1 MFRIVSITGFAIT
14 FVGIAFHCAFFRPK
28 LDNLFGKE
36 RRLRILDGLRILV
49 YLLTLLLPEQRFSF
63 LDVLRK
69 LVYLVALLCFVV
81 LAINGFYPS
90 VVLGERISSYY
101 LMLQVTAGG
110 VFAGCLAVLVLMR
123 AHRCRFNKGDW
134 QQLRR
139 LIWREESEL
148 VGALVT
154 AERAEA
160 GKPAVARSSELGQ
173 KICFWLIILL
183 ALPVILSIVLSMF
196 TLFGTGAQEF
206 LLQLHRYSV
215 LLLVLVAIVHT
226 YLVILTRSSGR
237 SLP

>member
-14 FVGIAFHCAFFRPK
+14 FVGIAFHCAFLRPK
-28 LDNLFGKE
+28 LDNLFGEE

-69 LVYLVALLCFVV
+69 LVYLLALLCFVV
-81 LAINGFYPS
+81 LAINGFYPA
-90 VVLGERISSYY
+90 VVLGERISGYY

-110 VFAGCLAVLVLMR
+110 VFAACLAVLVLMW
-123 AHRCRFNKGDW
+123 AHRCRFDKSDW

-139 LIWREESEL
+139 LIWRE
-148 VGALVT
+148 
-154 AERAEA
+154 A
-160 GKPAVARSSELGQ
+160 GESSELGQ
-173 KICFWLIILL
+173 KICFWLIIFL

-196 TLFGTGAQEF
+196 PLFGTDGQEF

-215 LLLVLVAIVHT
+215 LLFALVVIVHT
-226 YLVILTRSSGR
+226 YLIIRTQC
-237 SLP
+237 